1 MQINDIQNQL
11 IDEFSL
17 MDDWME
23 KYEHIIQL
31 GNELPPMDEALKTDD
46 RLIKGCQSRVWL
58 DASADANGVL
68 HFQADSY
75 AIITKGLI
83 AMVVK
88 VLNNQPAKSIA
99 QADLFFV
106 DRIGLRNH
114 LSSTRANG
122 LSSMIQQIKL
132 LAVNYLSAA
141 PAHE

>member
-68 HFQADSY
+68 HFQADSD